1 MNENQT
7 TWSKTVELKQAEEGR
22 SSTSRKSNEE
32 TVIKSGQAER
42 TRVDEDADQVVA
54 SEGQQNRGIDQIQVV
69 SHGLKLIVINDS
81 DNNFLPVLSTNFSN
95 FKVQWDHNAKQSC
108 FWTDLNSSINFFNV
122 SIGVWEPFVEQFG
135 VKLMINQEVF
145 AQKQNIQLTFT
156 TPVNV
161 NFTEQLVQNL
171 YESQMSWQQ
180 VSENFESLMLEQ
192 EAIRKK
198 FEELNPRWIQ
208 EHTSELRSKKNVQ
221 LTRR

>member
-7 TWSKTVELKQAEEGR
+7 TWSKTVELRQAEEGR
-22 SSTSRKSNEE
+22 SSLVNKQEGEE
-32 TVIKSGQAER
+32 ALARIGQAAKASVE
-42 TRVDEDADQVVA
+42 EDSDQIVA
-54 SEGQQNRGIDQIQVV
+54 PEGQQIRGIDQIQVV

-135 VKLMINQEVF
+135 VKLMVNQEVF

-156 TPVNV
+156 TPLNV

-180 VSENFESLMLEQ
+180 VSENFESFMLE
-192 EAIRKK
+192 
-198 FEELNPRWIQ
+198 
-208 EHTSELRSKKNVQ
+208 
-221 LTRR
+221 